1 MRSETKKGAKVA
13 LYDAREEYNR
23 ELYEQSVASQPV
35 NPEFMGAYYIVKIGE
50 TMKPDSMPIYYNRNS
65 GETTDPLHASDFDT
79 YEDALRWIA
88 ENCSIAN
95 LDNPVPLG
103 FERPRYPRICYQR
116 VFAEIQDL

>member
-1 MRSETKKGAKVA
+1 MKSETKKIAKVA

-23 ELYEQSVASQPV
+23 ELYEQSAASKPV
-35 NPEFMGAYYIVKIGE
+35 NPEL
-50 TMKPDSMPIYYNRNS
+50 KPDSMPIYYNRNS

-79 YEDALRWIA
+79 YEDALQWIA
-88 ENCSIAN
+88 SNCSIAN
-95 LDNPVPLG
+95 LDNPVPRG